1 MHFNIVLAPFRYS
14 YIFQLFSNMNVTKNF
29 WQTFFYFSQKV
40 RCVWRGGS
48 YPPEP
53 PPVRSLIFLG
63 ITSLELLGI
72 RYIGSK
78 SYRGKG

>member
-29 WQTFFYFSQKV
+29 WQTFFYFAQKV
-40 RCVWRGGS
+40 RCGGGEL
-48 YPPEP
+48 PPRTSP
-53 PPVRSLIFLG
+53 CTVPDFLG

>member
-14 YIFQLFSNMNVTKNF
+14 YIFQLFSNVNVTKNV
-29 WQTFFYFSQKV
+29 WQTFFYFGQKV
-40 RCVWRGGS
+40 RWGWAVTPQNLPCTV
-48 YPPEP
+48 PD
-53 PPVRSLIFLG
+53 FLG

-78 SYRGKG
+78 SYRDKG